1 MKKHLSYFTIIA
13 GLFFC
18 SCNKTNDFVEID
30 KETEQ
35 TELLNQIPPQILKS
49 LISDYTKKNDIT
61 KASRLASLY
70 DTITGFKKEGSD
82 VSIASTSERSVP
94 GVGAIVLDGGAFH
107 EVSGNTSQ
115 HIQGFGWL
123 YIHFNDMNEENVPV
137 PYAPVPDAYDNTA
150 PGPGRY
156 VGTVGLGRR
165 LEAFTL
171 PYVQYKIED
180 AVSGTTYG
188 TDFIRFQYSSHV
200 SGLGWMSS
208 VMSPNMSGT
217 VGQGRQIEAIK
228 IKAIQNTTVLHNS
241 SCLCIYTVK
250 VFYRAH
256 VSGIGWQ
263 NWVSAD
269 NIAGTLGAGRK
280 LEAFQLR
287 TYFVLE

>member
-1 MKKHLSYFTIIA
+1 MKTLFLHLTAIA
-13 GLFFC
+13 SLFLY
-18 SCNKTNDFVEID
+18 SCKKTNDFVEVD
-30 KETEQ
+30 KQ
-35 TELLNQIPPQILKS
+35 TEPTKLVNQIPPQILRS
-49 LISDYTKKNDIT
+49 LIADYIKKNDLA
-61 KASRLASLY
+61 KVSRLTGLY
-70 DTITGFKKEGSD
+70 DTLTGNKIEPID
-82 VSIASTSERSVP
+82 APSTERSVP
-94 GVGAIVLDGGAFH
+94 GVGALVLDGGAFY
-107 EVSGNTSQ
+107 EIDGNTSQ
-115 HIQGFGWL
+115 HVQGLGWSNL
-123 YIHFNDMNEENVPV
+123 HFNDMNEENVPV
-137 PYAPVPDAYDNTA
+137 PYAPVPDAYDNT
-150 PGPGRY
+150 PPPVGRY
-156 VGTVGLGRR
+156 VGTVGQGRR

-171 PYVQYKIED
+171 PYVQYKIENG
-180 AVSGTTYG
+180 GTTYG

-208 VMSPNMSGT
+208 VMSPNVSGT

-228 IKAIQNTTVLHNS
+228 VKAIQNTTVLYNS

-269 NIAGTLGAGRK
+269 NVAGTVGAGRK